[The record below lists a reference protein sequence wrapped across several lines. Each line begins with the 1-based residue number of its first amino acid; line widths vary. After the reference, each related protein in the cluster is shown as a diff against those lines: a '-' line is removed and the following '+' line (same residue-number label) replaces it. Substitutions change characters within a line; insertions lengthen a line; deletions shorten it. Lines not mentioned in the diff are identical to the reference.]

1 MKPRSDVEDYMDYWM
16 VKDSNFSNI
25 FDGNLY
31 YVKDVE
37 HYNDRGSP
45 RTVISLSQNLVIL
58 FPPYQQDFDYNMF
71 NNKNPFY
78 PKLW

>member
-1 MKPRSDVEDYMDYWM
+1 MKPRTDLEDYMDYWM
-16 VKDSNFSNI
+16 VKDSSFSNI
-25 FDGNLY
+25 MSKNFY
-31 YVKDVE
+31 YVEDVE

-45 RTVISLSQNLVIL
+45 RTAISLSQNLVIL
-58 FPPYQQDFDYNMF
+58 FPPYQKDFDYNML